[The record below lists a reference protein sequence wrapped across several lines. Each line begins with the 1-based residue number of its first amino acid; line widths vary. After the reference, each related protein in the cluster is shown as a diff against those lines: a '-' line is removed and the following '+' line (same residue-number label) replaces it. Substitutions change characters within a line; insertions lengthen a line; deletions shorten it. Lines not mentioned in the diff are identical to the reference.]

1 MSMSKSSKMLQYINY
16 RMRVTIQDGRQL
28 VGKFMAFDRH
38 MNLVLG
44 DCEEFRKLPPAKGK
58 KNNEERE
65 DRRTLGLVLLRGEEV
80 ISMTVEGPPPPEE
93 SRAKAVSAAAVAGPG
108 LGRAAGRG
116 IPTAPL
122 IQAQPGLAGPVR
134 GVGGPSPGMMQ
145 PQLSRPQLSA
155 PPMTYPAASGL
166 PTGGAPIVRPPG
178 QMPPMPY
185 PGQGPPMGR
194 GPPPPG
200 PPQFAGRPPQGFP
213 MPPQFA
219 QRPMGGPPQVQMMR
233 GPPAPPRP
241 GMPAPPPPRPGMP
254 LPPGGHVPVFG
265 PPRPGRLCLERF
277 QMEFVEEGYFK
288 CCREGFLL
296 ILSELISTLQVT
308 STTVYLSYILV

>member
-58 KNNEERE
+58 KTAAGEDRE

-93 SRAKAVSAAAVAGPG
+93 SRAKAVNAAAMGGPG
-108 LGRAAGRG
+108 IGRAAGRG
-116 IPTAPL
+116 IPAAPVV
-122 IQAQPGLAGPVR
+122 QAQPGLAGPVR
-134 GVGGPSPGMMQ
+134 GVGGPAPGMMQ
-145 PQLSRPQLSA
+145 PQISRPPQLSA
-155 PPMTYPAASGL
+155 PPVSYP
-166 PTGGAPIVRPPG
+166 TTAPVMRPPG
-178 QMPPMPY
+178 QMPGY
-185 PGQGPPMGR
+185 PGQGPPPMAR
-194 GPPPPG
+194 GPPPPMPPGQFAPPRPGSG
-200 PPQFAGRPPQGFP
+200 PPQPFPVPPQYG
-213 MPPQFA
+213 
-219 QRPMGGPPQVQMMR
+219 QRPMGPPPPGQMVR

-254 LPPGGHVPVFG
+254 PPPGGGVPVFG
-265 PPRPGRLCLERF
+265 PPRPGMPPPPNPPN
-277 QMEFVEEGYFK
+277 Q
-288 CCREGFLL
+288 
-296 ILSELISTLQVT
+296 QQQ
-308 STTVYLSYILV
+308 

>member
-44 DCEEFRKLPPAKGK
+44 DWKEEH
-58 KNNEERE
+58 EERE

-93 SRAKAVSAAAVAGPG
+93 SRAKAVSAAAAAGPG

-122 IQAQPGLAGPVR
+122 VQAQPGLAGPVR

-145 PQLSRPQLSA
+145 PQFMRPHA
-155 PPMTYPAASGL
+155 P
-166 PTGGAPIVRPPG
+166 PTGGAPVVRPPG
-178 QMPPMPY
+178 QMPPGPGY
-185 PGQGPPMGR
+185 GQGPPMGR

-200 PPQFAGRPPQGFP
+200 PPQFAARPPQGFP
-213 MPPQFA
+213 NA
-219 QRPMGGPPQVQMMR
+219 TTVCQRPMGMPPQGQPPIMR

-254 LPPGGHVPVFG
+254 PPPGGHVPVYG
-265 PPRPGRLCLERF
+265 PPRPGMPPPPMPTAAESATIEIRYAF
-277 QMEFVEEGYFK
+277 F
-288 CCREGFLL
+288 
-296 ILSELISTLQVT
+296 
-308 STTVYLSYILV
+308 